1 MAFESDRRPM
11 GSGYDAVLGRAEAAP
26 IDVGLR
32 QYMLRVYNYMASGL
46 FLSGLVALAVANTSL
61 QSLFFQ
67 VNATTGRLGYT
78 GLGFVAI
85 LAPLG
90 LIFGMQYAANRGKIA
105 GLQAMYWAFVALM
118 GIGLSVILLTYTGVS
133 VTRTLLVTATSFGA
147 LSLYGYTT
155 KRNLGAFGTFLFMG
169 LIGLVIAS
177 VVQIFVQSSM
187 MQFVISVLGVLIFAG
202 LTAHN
207 TQTIKNQYL
216 AIRGSSMEN
225 TSAIMGATT
234 LYLDFINLFQFLMML
249 MGQRRN

>member
-1 MAFESDRRPM
+1 MAFETDRRPLS
-11 GSGYDAVLGRAEAAP
+11 SGYDATLGRADTAT

-46 FLSGLVALAVANTSL
+46 FLSGLVALLVANTSL
-61 QSLFFQ
+61 QSLFFS
-67 VNATTGRLGYT
+67 VNEAGRVGYN
-78 GLGFVAI
+78 GLGLVAVI
-85 LAPLG
+85 APIG

-105 GLQAMYWAFVALM
+105 GLQMMYWAFVALM
-118 GIGLSVILLTYTGVS
+118 GVGLSVVLMTYTGVS
-133 VTRTLLVTATSFGA
+133 VTRVFFITAASFGA

-155 KRNLGAFGTFLFMG
+155 KRNLSAFGAFLFMG
-169 LIGLVIAS
+169 LIGLLIAS
-177 VVQIFVQSSM
+177 VVQIFLQSAM
-187 MQFVISVLGVLIFAG
+187 MQFIISIVGVLIFAG

-216 AIRGSSMEN
+216 SIRGSSMED
-225 TSAIMGATT
+225 TTAVMGAVT